1 MAFNISL
8 GNIESANDQIM
19 VNALQQSH
27 DIYDWAAEAAKEAV
41 KRIVAANG
49 ANSATTQVSVPAN
62 AIVDEYL
69 IKIKA
74 ARANYVQASLAGEV
88 RQSSSNPLE
97 VVVDFGKMITVNAI
111 RIPYVVTD
119 FEAYSWLG
127 SKFDLDNNA
136 STNFTSRP
144 ADAGRASDLQETY
157 VFSQEIRTE
166 RLLLVFPDNMSFAT
180 IESDLEL
187 SLPDLPSDLA
197 ISINGGA
204 AVWQYAGMVQ
214 PGNANELSEDQW
226 NSSGELLVSLAAPIQ
241 ALAGDATRS
250 DMLSLT
256 IELSSKTPGDMA
268 VEEYSSNLRLLHRMS
283 FNGEA
288 ELKANFSMEGKIPVT
303 LASPEISGVKL
314 HLLGAQLT
322 LFAEFPPERALPA
335 VGAEANG
342 ISELVLGNGK
352 AACVRLDNIDE
363 LSQIS
368 SIRLP
373 LSTPSSRAE
382 TRVVLWT
389 GDEFN
394 ASEALSEGVSD
405 PQSWSGETEQW
416 LKFDFPEPID
426 IEDGDIYWVAVI
438 VERGGVCWKLA
449 ASDAQEHYP
458 VRLGAPSGPW
468 RALPAIFGSGGLG
481 TVAGRLHVIGLA
493 VEASPL
499 APIQLSLEGGDD
511 TSLTPTQEGV
521 RVQLDINNPDS
532 AALIQAELA
541 VVSHAVGTLT
551 MKNVDV
557 ITKERTV

>member
-1 MAFNISL
+1 MALNISL
-8 GNIESANDQIM
+8 GNIGFSNEQIS
-19 VNALQQSH
+19 VNVAQQSV
-27 DIYDWAAEAAKEAV
+27 AV
-41 KRIVAANG
+41 DLVTEVSQGGARIVVAANG
-49 ANSATTQVSVPAN
+49 TNSAATEISVPAN

-74 ARANYVQASLAGEV
+74 ARADYVQASLAGEV
-88 RQSSSNPLE
+88 RQSSTDPLE
-97 VVVDFGKMITVNAI
+97 VIVDFGKMVTVNAI

-127 SKFDLDNNA
+127 SRFDLDNNV
-136 STNFTSRP
+136 STDFSSRP
-144 ADAGRASDLQETY
+144 ADAGRASESQVTY
-157 VFSQEIRTE
+157 VFSQEVRTE
-166 RLLLVFPDNMSFAT
+166 RLLLKFQDNISFAT
-180 IESDLEL
+180 IQSDLEL
-187 SLPDLPSDLA
+187 SLPDLPSDLS

-204 AVWQYAGMVQ
+204 PVWQFAGMVQ
-214 PGNANELSEDQW
+214 PGTESELSELQW

-241 ALAGDATRS
+241 ALTGDATRS
-250 DMLSLT
+250 DMLPLT

-268 VEEYSSNLRLLHRMS
+268 VEEHSRTLRLLHRMG

-288 ELKANFSMEGKIPVT
+288 ELKANFTMEGKIPVT
-303 LASPEISGVKL
+303 LASPEISGVKPY
-314 HLLGAQLT
+314 LLGAQLT
-322 LFAEFPPERALPA
+322 LSADFPPERALPA
-335 VGAEANG
+335 VGAGANG

-363 LSQIS
+363 LAQIS

-394 ASEALSEGVSD
+394 ASEAVAEAVSD
-405 PQSWSGETEQW
+405 PQSWSGESEQW
-416 LKFDFPEPID
+416 LRFDFPEPVD
-426 IEDGDIYWVAVI
+426 IEDGDVYWAAVI
-438 VERGGVCWKLA
+438 VERGEVCWKLA
-449 ASDAQEHYP
+449 ASDLQEHYP

-468 RALPAIFGSGGLG
+468 RALPAIFGSGSLG

-493 VEASPL
+493 AEASPL
-499 APIQLSLEGGDD
+499 APVQLSLEGGNA
-511 TSLTPTQEGV
+511 TSLTPTEEGV
-521 RVQLDINNPDS
+521 RVKLDINNPDS
-532 AALIQAELA
+532 AALIKAELA

-557 ITKERTV
+557 ITEEILV